1 MHGDILIV
9 DDERSMLE
17 LLRDDL
23 GRRGFTTHC
32 HDSAEAALETLAT
45 EPVDVVLTDMHL
57 PALDGIAFCRHLD
70 ESGSEL
76 PVIVMTGFGSI
87 DAAVSAM
94 RAGAYDFITKP
105 VSLDILALA
114 LERAIERRRL
124 TEQVKRL
131 REVDPKGA
139 GRDTLL
145 GDSPAMDRL
154 RALVRRVAES
164 DATALVTGESGT
176 GKELVARLLHAQSR
190 RARGSFQTVN
200 CAALPATLMES
211 ELFGHRP
218 GAFTDARGPRVGLF
232 QQASGGT
239 LFLDE
244 VGELPAELQPKLLR
258 ALETRRIRPL
268 GAERELEV
276 DVRLVAATNSDLEA
290 AVAGGRFREDLY
302 YRLNVIRIEVPP
314 LRERGGDVLQLARH
328 FIATFAAA
336 AGKDVTGLTPAAAR
350 RLLEHAWPGN
360 VRELRNGMERAVAL
374 TDTRQLLVDDLPP
387 TLRSPAPAPMIG
399 LPDPSALLPLATV
412 ERRYIEQVLAA
423 TKGNRS
429 AAARILGLDRK
440 TLYRKLSP
448 APATGG

>member
-1 MHGDILIV
+1 MHGRLLIV
-9 DDERSMLE
+9 DDERSMLD

-23 GRRGFTTHC
+23 GRRGFRTHC
-32 HDSAEAALETLAT
+32 AESAEAALDLLES
-45 EPVDVVLTDMHL
+45 EDVDVVLTDMHL
-57 PALDGIAFCRHLD
+57 PQLDGIAFCRHLAD
-70 ESGSEL
+70 SGREL

-114 LERAIERRRL
+114 LERAVERRRL

-131 REVDPKGA
+131 SESERGEPGRE
-139 GRDTLL
+139 TLI
-145 GDSPAMDRL
+145 GESPVMRRL
-154 RALVRRVAES
+154 RALVARVAETE
-164 DATALVTGESGT
+164 ATVLVTGESGT
-176 GKELVARLLHAQSR
+176 GKELVARMLHERSH
-190 RARGSFQTVN
+190 RARGPFQAVN
-200 CAALPATLMES
+200 CAALPGALMES

-218 GAFTDARGPRVGLF
+218 GAFTDARAPRAGLF

-290 AVAGGRFREDLY
+290 AVAAGRFREDLY
-302 YRLNVIRIEVPP
+302 YRLNVIRVEVPP
-314 LRERGGDVLQLARH
+314 LRERGADILLLARH
-328 FIATFAAA
+328 FAAQFARA
-336 AGKDVTGLTPAAAR
+336 AGRPAADLAPAAAR
-350 RLLEHAWPGN
+350 RLLEHGWPGN
-360 VRELRNGMERAVAL
+360 VRELRNGIERAVAL
-374 TDTRQLLVDDLPP
+374 ADGESLTVGDLPAA
-387 TLRSPAPAPMIG
+387 LRSPQATPG
-399 LPDPSALLPLATV
+399 LPEPERLLPLATV
-412 ERRYIEQVLAA
+412 ERRYIAQVLEI

-440 TLYRKLSP
+440 TLWRKLG
-448 APATGG
+448 AATPSEH

>member
-1 MHGDILIV
+1 MHGRLLIV
-9 DDERSMLE
+9 DDERSMLD

-23 GRRGFTTHC
+23 GRRGFRTHC
-32 HDSAEAALETLAT
+32 AESAEAALDLLES
-45 EPVDVVLTDMHL
+45 EDVDVVLTDMHL
-57 PALDGIAFCRHLD
+57 PQLDGIAFCRHLAD
-70 ESGSEL
+70 SGREL

-114 LERAIERRRL
+114 LERAVERRRL

-131 REVDPKGA
+131 SESERGEPGRE
-139 GRDTLL
+139 TLI
-145 GDSPAMDRL
+145 GESPVMRRL
-154 RALVRRVAES
+154 RALVARVAETE
-164 DATALVTGESGT
+164 ATVLVTGESGT
-176 GKELVARLLHAQSR
+176 GKELVARMLHERSH
-190 RARGSFQTVN
+190 RARGPFQAVN
-200 CAALPATLMES
+200 CAALPGALMES

-218 GAFTDARGPRVGLF
+218 GAFTDARAPRAGLF

-290 AVAGGRFREDLY
+290 AVAAGRFREDLY
-302 YRLNVIRIEVPP
+302 YRLNVIRVEVPP
-314 LRERGGDVLQLARH
+314 LRERGADILLLARH
-328 FIATFAAA
+328 FAAQFARA
-336 AGKDVTGLTPAAAR
+336 AGRPAADRAPAAAR
-350 RLLEHAWPGN
+350 RLLEHGGPGN
-360 VRELRNGMERAVAL
+360 VRELRNGIERAVAL
-374 TDTRQLLVDDLPP
+374 ADGESLTVGDLPAA
-387 TLRSPAPAPMIG
+387 LRSPQATPG
-399 LPDPSALLPLATV
+399 LPEPERLLPLATV
-412 ERRYIEQVLAA
+412 ERRYIAQVLEI

-440 TLYRKLSP
+440 TLWRKLG
-448 APATGG
+448 AATPSEH